1 MSSKF
6 RQGIFKPYYRDKY
19 KGKNSPKYRSSW
31 ELKFFRW
38 CDYNPNIIAW
48 SSESVI
54 VPYTN
59 PLDGKVHRYFVDGL
73 ITLLENGTPKTYL
86 IEIKPSSQVCAPAP
100 KKYKRRSTMLYEQRV
115 FIVNKAK
122 WEAAEKWAKNRKIE
136 FKILT
141 EKELKC

>member
-1 MSSKF
+1 MSKF
-6 RQGIFKPYYRDKY
+6 KQGVFNPQDRKKY
-19 KGKNSPKYRSSW
+19 KGKSLPIYRSGW

-38 CDYNPNIIAW
+38 CDANSNIVAW

-59 PLDGKVHRYFVDGL
+59 PLDGKVHKYFVDGL
-73 ITLLENGTPKTYL
+73 ITILENRIPKTYL
-86 IEIKPSSQVCAPAP
+86 IEIKPSSQVAAPVA
-100 KKYKRRSTMLYEQRV
+100 KKHKRKSTMLYEQRIY
-115 FIVNKAK
+115 IVNTAK
-122 WEAAEKWAKNRKIE
+122 WEAANKWAQQRNIE